1 MTGVLVSAITLA
13 AIYMLVAAGL
23 SLQWGGL
30 GFLNLAYG
38 FNFAASGYG
47 AFWAATHLGTSL
59 PLVLAGAVVVGVLI
73 SVATC
78 LFVVFPLENRP
89 NWPMRS
95 VVGGLAVTLIGGNLL
110 LWIWGPDPKPLPHVF
125 GTWSIRMGSTPLS
138 ASTVMTVVSA
148 AVVIGALLVILART
162 RFGLAVRTL
171 TQNPEGAELVGID
184 RRRTALQIMVIA
196 GALVGLSAVLLA
208 PITFVSPQAGL
219 LPLIKGLVVALVG
232 GLGSL
237 RGTAVAALL
246 VGLAEAVTA
255 EYLGSQYVLIVLFG
269 LIALFLIVRPRGVA
283 GTMEEIRA

>member
-38 FNFAASGYG
+38 FTFAASGYG
-47 AFWAATHLGTSL
+47 AYWAASHVSGSL
-59 PLVLAGAVVVGVLI
+59 PVVLAGAVVVGVLI

-78 LFVVFPLENRP
+78 VLVVFPLENRP

-110 LWIWGPDPKPLPHVF
+110 LWMWGPDPKPLPHVF
-125 GTWSIRMGSTPLS
+125 GTWSVHLGSTPLS
-138 ASTVMTVVSA
+138 ASTVMTVVT
-148 AVVIGALLVILART
+148 AVLVIGLLLTALART

-171 TQNPEGAELVGID
+171 TQSAEGAELVGID
-184 RRRTALQIMVIA
+184 RRRTAVQIMAIA
-196 GALVGLSAVLLA
+196 GVLVGLSAVLLA

-237 RGTAVAALL
+237 RGTAIAALL
-246 VGLAEAVTA
+246 VGLVEALTT
-255 EYLGSQYVLIVLFG
+255 EYLGSQYVLIVL
-269 LIALFLIVRPRGVA
+269 LALLAVLLVVRPRGVA